1 MTDTQIL
8 LKGPAADSQ
17 ALVLASG
24 SRTRAQMLANAGLSF
39 KIAAA
44 AIDETAVKLSM
55 QQEGARVEDVAEA
68 LAELKARRVSQQ
80 YPGAYVIGS
89 DQMLAMK
96 NRWFDKPEDLDQV
109 RTHLETLSGQPHEL
123 IASVVVVKD
132 GQRLWHHTDHARLR
146 VRKLSRQFIEN
157 YCLEVGQDV
166 LSSVG
171 AYQLE
176 GKGSQIFSKIEGDYF
191 TILGM
196 PLLPL
201 LDFLRIHKFLLD

>member
-8 LKGPAADSQ
+8 LKGPAADIET
-17 ALVLASG
+17 LVLASG
-24 SRTRAQMLANAGLSF
+24 SHTRAQMLANAGLSF

-44 AIDETAVKLSM
+44 AIDETAIKQSM
-55 QQEGARVEDVAEA
+55 QQEGASVEDVAET

-96 NRWFDKPEDLDQV
+96 NKWFDKPEDLDQV
-109 RTHLETLSGQPHEL
+109 RAHLETLSGQPHEL

-132 GQRLWHHTDHARLR
+132 GKRLWHHTDHARLR

-157 YCLEVGQDV
+157 YSLEVGHDV